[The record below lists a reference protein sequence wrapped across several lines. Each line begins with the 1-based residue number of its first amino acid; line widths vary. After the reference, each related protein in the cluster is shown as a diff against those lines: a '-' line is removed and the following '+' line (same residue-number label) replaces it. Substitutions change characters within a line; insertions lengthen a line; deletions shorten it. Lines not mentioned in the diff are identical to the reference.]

1 MVGSALSA
9 FLSAAPPTSDG
20 LMSLRATDPMIRGV
34 IIAVGGLLG
43 VFLVLVLFYF
53 ATQLME
59 SFSTRLGRGNP
70 TDGE

>member
-1 MVGSALSA
+1 
-9 FLSAAPPTSDG
+9 
-20 LMSLRATDPMIRGV
+20 MIRGV